1 MELTETSVQIR
12 DCSIDFIPVYIKQ
25 ENDEHETDFNDI
37 EIINA
42 AQNFCSIEIKE
53 SKGCGTINNNEES
66 NINNKSSTQNTN
78 NLNNSNSALNITQQ
92 NETCNI
98 NGILNSSVYLQNLD
112 YENINIEIQ
121 KPTNQIAEVFINQNE
136 QIQTTNYN
144 VSTVTIPSELLG
156 LNLNIKKENELD
168 QETVYTTEWLCNVN
182 NETDLR
188 LKVSKN
194 TKDRI
199 QEVPTDI
206 DDTVTLLNKHKDQTL
221 ENVNNIRTK
230 ESKPERPKRQL
241 KIRSNSLQDYKEKLR
256 RKAECMREKRKK
268 LYEQESEEQRQQR
281 LAKEA
286 AKRREMRMYYETP
299 EQRRKRLDAEAARK
313 REYRM
318 YNETPEDRRKRLD
331 REAERRRMKRLSLYA
346 SETPEQRRER
356 LNRESAKRREARL
369 NQYAKETQEERK
381 ERLKRDALRVREM
394 RFTRSAIETEEE
406 RKQRLVKD
414 ALRKREVRM
423 HGRHSVNNNFT
434 ELQTVRN
441 FEELNNVQIKEN
453 PDNKLGSHYLSN
465 WMMWFQNSLV
475 QPVHVEEQI
484 IKSQSES
491 NG

>member
-42 AQNFCSIEIKE
+42 AQNFCAIEIKE
-53 SKGCGTINNNEES
+53 SKGCATINNNEDS
-66 NINNKSSTQNTN
+66 NVNSKDDTENTN
-78 NLNNSNSALNITQQ
+78 NLNNSNSTLNISQQ
-92 NETCNI
+92 SETCNI

-121 KPTNQIAEVFINQNE
+121 KPTSQIAEVFIDQNE
-136 QIQTTNYN
+136 QLQTTNYN

-188 LKVSKN
+188 LKVSKI
-194 TKDRI
+194 KDKIR
-199 QEVPTDI
+199 EVPTNI
-206 DDTVTLLNKHKDQTL
+206 DDTISS
-221 ENVNNIRTK
+221 ENAGNAKTK
-230 ESKPERPKRQL
+230 ESKSERPKRQL
-241 KIRSNSLQDYKEKLR
+241 KVKSNSLQDYKEKLR

-441 FEELNNVQIKEN
+441 FEELNNVQIKES
-453 PDNKLGSHYLSN
+453 PDNQLGGHYLSN
-465 WMMWFQNSLV
+465 WMMWFQNSLI
-475 QPVHVEEQI
+475 QPVHVGEQI

>member
-1 MELTETSVQIR
+1 MELIETSVQIR

-25 ENDEHETDFNDI
+25 EAGQRRTDFNDV

-42 AQNFCSIEIKE
+42 AQRFCSIEIKGNKGYNSATDQKE
-53 SKGCGTINNNEES
+53 SSKDY
-66 NINNKSSTQNTN
+66 TQNSSCPS
-78 NLNNSNSALNITQQ
+78 NLDCALNAAQE
-92 NETCNI
+92 NEACAV
-98 NGILNSSVYLQNLD
+98 NSVLSGSMYLQNLD
-112 YENINIEIQ
+112 YENINIEIR
-121 KPTNQIAEVFINQNE
+121 KPTNEISEVFIDQNE
-136 QIQTTNYN
+136 QLETANYSI
-144 VSTVTIPSELLG
+144 STVTIPGELLG
-156 LNLNIKKENELD
+156 LNLNIKKEDELD
-168 QETVYTTEWLCNVN
+168 QEAVYATEWLCNVDN
-182 NETDLR
+182 DSDLPTNVSRDSNENEVEAPADFEATITPL
-188 LKVSKN
+188 
-194 TKDRI
+194 TKPR
-199 QEVPTDI
+199 
-206 DDTVTLLNKHKDQTL
+206 DQTL
-221 ENVNNIRTK
+221 EVVDKLTARDGK
-230 ESKPERPKRQL
+230 SERSKRQS
-241 KIRSNSLQDYKEKLR
+241 KIKSLQDYKEKLR

-299 EQRRKRLDAEAARK
+299 EQRRKRLDGEAARK

-318 YNETPEDRRKRLD
+318 YNETPDDRRKRLD

-381 ERLKRDALRVREM
+381 ERLRRDALRVREM

-406 RKQRLVKD
+406 RRQRLVKD

-423 HGRHSVNNNFT
+423 HGGHSASNNFT

-441 FEELNNVQIKEN
+441 FEELNNAQIKEN
-453 PDNKLGSHYLSN
+453 PDNQLGGHYLSN
-465 WMMWFQNSLV
+465 WMMWFQNSLA
-475 QPVHVEEQI
+475 QPVNVGEQI
-484 IKSQSES
+484 VKPQTET

>member
-1 MELTETSVQIR
+1 MELIETSVQIR

-25 ENDEHETDFNDI
+25 EGGEREADFNDA

-42 AQNFCSIEIKE
+42 AQHFCSIEIKGNKGYGAATDKKE
-53 SKGCGTINNNEES
+53 SSKDYVQ
-66 NINNKSSTQNTN
+66 SSSCLN
-78 NLNNSNSALNITQQ
+78 NLDCTLNAAQENEACAINSVLS
-92 NETCNI
+92 
-98 NGILNSSVYLQNLD
+98 GSMYLQNLD

-121 KPTNQIAEVFINQNE
+121 KPTNEISEVFIDQNE
-136 QIQTTNYN
+136 QIETANYSI
-144 VSTVTIPSELLG
+144 STVTIPGELLG
-156 LNLNIKKENELD
+156 LNLNIKKEDELD
-168 QETVYTTEWLCNVN
+168 QETVYTTEWLCNVD
-182 NETDLR
+182 NESDLPTN
-188 LKVSKN
+188 VSG
-194 TKDRI
+194 DSSEREV
-199 QEVPTDI
+199 EVPTGI
-206 DDTVTLLNKHKDQTL
+206 EAAVTPLTKQRDQTVEVVDSL
-221 ENVNNIRTK
+221 KAK
-230 ESKPERPKRQL
+230 ESKCERSKRQL
-241 KIRSNSLQDYKEKLR
+241 KIRSLQDYKEKLR
-256 RKAECMREKRKK
+256 RKAECMREKRKR

-318 YNETPEDRRKRLD
+318 YNETPDDRRKRLD
-331 REAERRRMKRLSLYA
+331 REAERRRIKRLSLYA

-369 NQYAKETQEERK
+369 NQYAKETQDERK
-381 ERLKRDALRVREM
+381 ERLRRDALRVREM

-406 RKQRLVKD
+406 RRQRLVKD

-423 HGRHSVNNNFT
+423 HGGHSVSNNFT

-453 PDNKLGSHYLSN
+453 PDNQLGGHYLSN
-465 WMMWFQNSLV
+465 WMMWFQNSLA
-475 QPVHVEEQI
+475 QPVNVGEQI
-484 IKSQSES
+484 VKPQTET

>member
-1 MELTETSVQIR
+1 MELSETSVEIR
-12 DCSIDFIPVYIKQ
+12 DCSIDLIPVYIKQ

-42 AQNFCSIEIKE
+42 AQNFCTIEIKE
-53 SKGCGTINNNEES
+53 SKVCTV
-66 NINNKSSTQNTN
+66 INNKPSN
-78 NLNNSNSALNITQQ
+78 NKDCIIENDLNSSNSTLNEHQD
-92 NETCNI
+92 ESCSI

-121 KPTNQIAEVFINQNE
+121 KPTNRITEVFIDQNE
-136 QIQTTNYN
+136 PNNYS
-144 VSTVTIPSELLG
+144 VSTVTVPSELLR

-168 QETVYTTEWLCNVN
+168 QGTVYATEWLCNVEN
-182 NETDLR
+182 ADL
-188 LKVSKN
+188 KIVKNPKSKE
-194 TKDRI
+194 D
-199 QEVPTDI
+199 QESDI
-206 DDTVTLLNKHKDQTL
+206 VTLFKQKD
-221 ENVNNIRTK
+221 EAPEK
-230 ESKPERPKRQL
+230 KAKSSKSERSKRQL
-241 KIRSNSLQDYKEKLR
+241 KRNSLQDYKEKLR

-299 EQRRKRLDAEAARK
+299 EQKRKRLDAEAARK

-394 RFTRSAIETEEE
+394 RFTRSAIETDEE
-406 RKQRLVKD
+406 RKQR
-414 ALRKREVRM
+414 
-423 HGRHSVNNNFT
+423 
-434 ELQTVRN
+434 
-441 FEELNNVQIKEN
+441 
-453 PDNKLGSHYLSN
+453 
-465 WMMWFQNSLV
+465 
-475 QPVHVEEQI
+475 
-484 IKSQSES
+484 
-491 NG
+491 

>member
-1 MELTETSVQIR
+1 MELTETNVQIR
-12 DCSIDFIPVYIKQ
+12 DCSINLLPVYIKQ
-25 ENDEHETDFNDI
+25 ENDEHETDFNDA
-37 EIINA
+37 EIISA
-42 AQNFCSIEIKE
+42 AQNFCAIEIKE
-53 SKGCGTINNNEES
+53 SKECTTINSNKES
-66 NINNKSSTQNTN
+66 DVNNKDCTQHTN
-78 NLNNSNSALNITQQ
+78 SLNGLNHTLNNTHQ
-92 NETCNI
+92 NENCNI
-98 NGILNSSVYLQNLD
+98 NGILNGSVYLQNLD

-121 KPTNQIAEVFINQNE
+121 KSTNQIAEVFIEPNE
-136 QIQTTNYN
+136 QLQTTNYS

-168 QETVYTTEWLCNVN
+168 QETVYATEWLCSVN
-182 NETDLR
+182 AENDLQ
-188 LKVSKN
+188 LKVSKSI
-194 TKDRI
+194 KEKI
-199 QEVPTDI
+199 DI
-206 DDTVTLLNKHKDQTL
+206 SNNIDATITLLTKQKDQISGNNNSL
-221 ENVNNIRTK
+221 ETK
-230 ESKPERPKRQL
+230 ESRPERPIKQL
-241 KIRSNSLQDYKEKLR
+241 KIRSNSLGDYKEKLR

-299 EQRRKRLDAEAARK
+299 EQRRKRLDIEAARK

-346 SETPEQRRER
+346 NETPEQRKDR
-356 LNRESAKRREARL
+356 LNRESAKRREARH
-369 NQYAKETQEERK
+369 NQYAKETEEERK

-441 FEELNNVQIKEN
+441 FEELNNVQMKEN
-453 PDNKLGSHYLSN
+453 SDNQFGGHYLNN
-465 WMMWFQNSLV
+465 WMMWFQNSLA
-475 QPVHVEEQI
+475 QPVHVGEQ
-484 IKSQSES
+484 IKSQLE
-491 NG
+491 NNE

>member
-1 MELTETSVQIR
+1 MELIETSVQIR

-42 AQNFCSIEIKE
+42 AQNFCAIEIKE
-53 SKGCGTINNNEES
+53 SKGYTINNNEES
-66 NINNKSSTQNTN
+66 IVNSENCTQNTN
-78 NLNNSNSALNITQQ
+78 NLNNSNSSSNIIRQ
-92 NETCNI
+92 NESCNI

-121 KPTNQIAEVFINQNE
+121 KPTNQIGDIFIDQNE
-136 QIQTTNYN
+136 QIQTSNYN
-144 VSTVTIPSELLG
+144 ISTVTISSDLLG

-168 QETVYTTEWLCNVN
+168 QDTVYNTEWLCNVN
-182 NETDLR
+182 NETDIR

-194 TKDRI
+194 IKDKI
-199 QEVPTDI
+199 QEVPTNI
-206 DDTVTLLNKHKDQTL
+206 NDTITLLTKHKDQSS
-221 ENVNNIRTK
+221 ENDNNLKIKETK
-230 ESKPERPKRQL
+230 SEKPKKQL

-268 LYEQESEEQRQQR
+268 LYEQETEEQRQQR

-453 PDNKLGSHYLSN
+453 PDNQLGGHYLSN

-475 QPVHVEEQI
+475 QPVHIGEQI
-484 IKSQSES
+484 IKSQSE
-491 NG
+491 NNE

>member
-12 DCSIDFIPVYIKQ
+12 ECSIDFIPVYIKQ

-37 EIINA
+37 KIINA
-42 AQNFCSIEIKE
+42 AQNFCTIEIKE
-53 SKGCGTINNNEES
+53 NKGCTIINDNKAS
-66 NINNKSSTQNTN
+66 NTNNKDYAQNTN
-78 NLNNSNSALNITQQ
+78 NLNSSNSILNITHE
-92 NETCNI
+92 NENCNI
-98 NGILNSSVYLQNLD
+98 SGVLNGSMYLQNLD

-121 KPTNQIAEVFINQNE
+121 KPTNQVAEVFIHQNE
-136 QIQTTNYN
+136 QILTTNYS

-182 NETDLR
+182 NETDLQ

-194 TKDRI
+194 TKDKV
-199 QEVPTDI
+199 EVPTNI
-206 DDTVTLLNKHKDQTL
+206 DSTITLLSKQKDQTSENANNL
-221 ENVNNIRTK
+221 EIK
-230 ESKPERPKRQL
+230 ESLPERPKRQL
-241 KIRSNSLQDYKEKLR
+241 KIRSNTLQDYKEKLR
-256 RKAECMREKRKK
+256 RKAECMREKRKR

-394 RFTRSAIETEEE
+394 RFTKSAIETEEE

-423 HGRHSVNNNFT
+423 HGRHSVHNNFT
-434 ELQTVRN
+434 ELQTIRN

-453 PDNKLGSHYLSN
+453 PDNQLGGHYLSN
-465 WMMWFQNSLV
+465 WMVWFQNSLI
-475 QPVHVEEQI
+475 QPVYVGEQI
-484 IKSQSES
+484 VKSQSEN

>member
-12 DCSIDFIPVYIKQ
+12 DCSIDLIPVYIKQ
-25 ENDEHETDFNDI
+25 ENDERETDFNDI
-37 EIINA
+37 EIISA
-42 AQNFCSIEIKE
+42 AQNFCAIEIKE
-53 SKGCGTINNNEES
+53 SKVCTLINNNRES
-66 NINNKSSTQNTN
+66 YVNNKDYIQNAN
-78 NLNNSNSALNITQQ
+78 NLNNSSSTLNVAQQ

-98 NGILNSSVYLQNLD
+98 NGILNGSVYLQDLD

-121 KPTNQIAEVFINQNE
+121 KPTNRIAKVFIDQNE
-136 QIQTTNYN
+136 EAQTTNYS
-144 VSTVTIPSELLG
+144 VSTVTIPSELLR
-156 LNLNIKKENELD
+156 LNLNIKKENELE
-168 QETVYTTEWLCNVN
+168 QEAVYTTEWLCDVD

-194 TKDRI
+194 SKGKI

-206 DDTVTLLNKHKDQTL
+206 DATITLLTKQKDQTV
-221 ENVNNIRTK
+221 ENVNNSNTN
-230 ESKPERPKRQL
+230 EGNAERPKRQL
-241 KIRSNSLQDYKEKLR
+241 KLRSNSLQDYKEKLR

-441 FEELNNVQIKEN
+441 FQELNNVQIKEN
-453 PDNKLGSHYLSN
+453 PDNQLGGHYLSN

-475 QPVHVEEQI
+475 QPVHVGEQI
-484 IKSQSES
+484 VKSQSES

>member
-42 AQNFCSIEIKE
+42 AQNFCAIEIKE
-53 SKGCGTINNNEES
+53 SKECTAINNNEES
-66 NINNKSSTQNTN
+66 NINNKNCAQNTSA
-78 NLNNSNSALNITQQ
+78 LNNSNSTLNITQQ

-136 QIQTTNYN
+136 QLQTTNYN
-144 VSTVTIPSELLG
+144 VSTVTIPGELLG
-156 LNLNIKKENELD
+156 LNLNIKKESELD

-182 NETDLR
+182 NDTDLR

-194 TKDRI
+194 IKDKI
-199 QEVPTDI
+199 QEVPSDI
-206 DDTVTLLNKHKDQTL
+206 DDTITLLTKHKDQSS
-221 ENVNNIRTK
+221 ENVNNLKTK
-230 ESKPERPKRQL
+230 ESKPEKSKKQL

-256 RKAECMREKRKK
+256 RKAECMREKRKR

-318 YNETPEDRRKRLD
+318 YSETPEDRRKRLD

-414 ALRKREVRM
+414 ALRKREVRI

-453 PDNKLGSHYLSN
+453 PDNQLGGHYLSN

-475 QPVHVEEQI
+475 QPVHVGEQI
-484 IKSQSES
+484 VKSQSEN